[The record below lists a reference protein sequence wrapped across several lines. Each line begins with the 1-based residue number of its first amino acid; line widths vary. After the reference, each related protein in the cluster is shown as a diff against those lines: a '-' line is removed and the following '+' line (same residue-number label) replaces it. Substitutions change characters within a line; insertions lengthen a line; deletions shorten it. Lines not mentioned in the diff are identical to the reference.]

1 MTTTQIPDSI
11 RASIHQDAINRVSE
25 FFNATTMDIMNELLQ
40 NSRRSGATAVEITT
54 GDDLITVADNGH
66 GIKDPAAL
74 LAFGLTEWDQD
85 QALAEHPAGM
95 GLYSLARC
103 ETIRISSKTQG
114 GVPWQVDLTPEHFVG
129 KLDAPVNAI
138 REDPDDPGDQRPQ
151 GTTVTFSFKEK
162 GPDHTGWRHLPHH
175 AENILEAARHY
186 PLPILLN
193 GEEVPRKDF
202 LAGAGYTEEWEGIR
216 IGVYPTGNHS
226 RRVNYPGRMNFHG
239 IVIQNPGLH
248 SVETMGQPWSV
259 NADVLN
265 CPRLS
270 LTLPARR
277 EVVETPFM
285 EELRQACMA
294 AVYRAM
300 QAHPEPVR
308 VPFEVSAHA
317 AALGIALPE
326 AAPELKK
333 WMPETANH
341 NWSMWEEE
349 AHGLPDQEDSI
360 IMDLALDPPD
370 GQALARAAGQN
381 GLTNTVLQA
390 G

>member
-1 MTTTQIPDSI
+1 
-11 RASIHQDAINRVSE
+11 
-25 FFNATTMDIMNELLQ
+25 
-40 NSRRSGATAVEITT
+40 
-54 GDDLITVADNGH
+54 
-66 GIKDPAAL
+66 
-74 LAFGLTEWDQD
+74 
-85 QALAEHPAGM
+85 
-95 GLYSLARC
+95 
-103 ETIRISSKTQG
+103 
-114 GVPWQVDLTPEHFVG
+114 
-129 KLDAPVNAI
+129 
-138 REDPDDPGDQRPQ
+138 
-151 GTTVTFSFKEK
+151 
-162 GPDHTGWRHLPHH
+162 
-175 AENILEAARHY
+175 
-186 PLPILLN
+186 
-193 GEEVPRKDF
+193 
-202 LAGAGYTEEWEGIR
+202 
-216 IGVYPTGNHS
+216 
-226 RRVNYPGRMNFHG
+226 MNFHG

-285 EELRQACMA
+285 EELRQVCTA

-370 GQALARAAGQN
+370 GQALAKSRRAERAHQP
-381 GLTNTVLQA
+381 VLQA
-390 G
+390 GQPACGLRLVRPDEPGCQPENHRHGPGRRVQPGRYPR